1 MQARFLRLIRG
12 SSNMSVD
19 LSVYEANRSRFGAKE
34 LQKYRGQWVAF
45 SADGSR
51 ILASANDLAE
61 LDRLVVS
68 TGEDPQ
74 TVGIERV
81 PDDAGFLGGI
91 ELE

>member
-1 MQARFLRLIRG
+1 
-12 SSNMSVD
+12 MSVD
-19 LSVYEANRSRFGAKE
+19 LSVYEANRSRFGANE

-51 ILASANDLAE
+51 ILASADDLAE
-61 LDRLVVS
+61 LDRLVVAS
-68 TGEDPQ
+68 GADPQ
-74 TVGIERV
+74 AVGIERV